1 MELPGAPRLVV
12 HAQTILPRSPSM
24 RRKLFVVPLL
34 LCLAI
39 LGSSRPGLADS
50 SSPIP
55 ADLLDPLL
63 KQGWTEVSPG
73 VMQRSLGGNR
83 VETLGFGAAGL
94 RFELQEMKA
103 HLADLREDYAQQP
116 SRQLRITIRA
126 HRAQILRIE
135 EALRK
140 AEAADGLEISAE
152 GLIAQYSSCSA
163 TYDAAAF
170 AYPLVQGV
178 GAKAAAHFNS
188 ACGETGEVYA
198 HAKAK
203 ASTADNSVTLNTQS
217 DP

>member
-94 RFELQEMKA
+94 RFQLQEMKA
-103 HLADLREDYAQQP
+103 HLGDLRAEYAQHP
-116 SRQLRITIRA
+116 SPQLRNTIRA
-126 HRAQILRIE
+126 HRAQILRVE
-135 EALRK
+135 EALSK
-140 AEAADGLEISAE
+140 SGTADGLESSAE
-152 GLIAQYSSCSA
+152 GLTVQGPNCAVS
-163 TYDAAAF
+163 YDASAVAF
-170 AYPLVQGV
+170 PL
-178 GAKAAAHFNS
+178 
-188 ACGETGEVYA
+188 
-198 HAKAK
+198 
-203 ASTADNSVTLNTQS
+203 
-217 DP
+217 